1 MNAVLVLSVLAVIG
15 FFYASVG
22 HGGASG
28 YLVVMALLGYSQD
41 VMRPSALIMNL
52 FVSAISFTQFARG
65 GHFRW
70 KLFWPFA
77 LASVPFAFIGAGISV
92 DPLIYKRILAVCLL
106 FAVARLVGL
115 FGSAPLKSKE
125 VNIPLALITGAVL
138 GLVSGVIGIGG
149 GILLSPLILLLG
161 WANAKETAAVS
172 ALFIFVNSA
181 SGVLRI
187 AMDGMELGNEVVGWV
202 LAAVVGGLA
211 GGYFGAQRLNEPRL
225 RQLLGFVLF
234 HSAKLYPF
242 A

>member
-1 MNAVLVLSVLAVIG
+1 M
-15 FFYASVG
+15 
-22 HGGASG
+22 
-28 YLVVMALLGYSQD
+28 
-41 VMRPSALIMNL
+41 
-52 FVSAISFTQFARG
+52 
-65 GHFRW
+65 
-70 KLFWPFA
+70 
-77 LASVPFAFIGAGISV
+77 
-92 DPLIYKRILAVCLL
+92 
-106 FAVARLVGL
+106 
-115 FGSAPLKSKE
+115 
-125 VNIPLALITGAVL
+125 
-138 GLVSGVIGIGG
+138 IGIGG

-234 HSAKLYPF
+234 LASIKLF
-242 A
+242 WA

>member
-77 LASVPFAFIGAGISV
+77 LASLSLIHIS
-92 DPLIYKRILAVCLL
+92 
-106 FAVARLVGL
+106 
-115 FGSAPLKSKE
+115 
-125 VNIPLALITGAVL
+125 
-138 GLVSGVIGIGG
+138 
-149 GILLSPLILLLG
+149 
-161 WANAKETAAVS
+161 
-172 ALFIFVNSA
+172 
-181 SGVLRI
+181 
-187 AMDGMELGNEVVGWV
+187 
-202 LAAVVGGLA
+202 
-211 GGYFGAQRLNEPRL
+211 EPTRP
-225 RQLLGFVLF
+225 
-234 HSAKLYPF
+234 Y
-242 A
+242 